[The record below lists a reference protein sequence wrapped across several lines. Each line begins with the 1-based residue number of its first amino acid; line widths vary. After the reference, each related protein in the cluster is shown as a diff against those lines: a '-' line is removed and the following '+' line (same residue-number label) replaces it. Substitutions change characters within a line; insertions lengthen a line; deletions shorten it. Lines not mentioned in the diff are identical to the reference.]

1 MYNWNDNLK
10 KLFKPGNKVKI
21 FFNEG
26 NINNEI
32 IEIKEIVDNDY
43 IVYRVYNIGEGK
55 YCYKIQF
62 IYYFKLL
69 EKDGCLSLL
78 EGGNNG
84 YL

>member
-1 MYNWNDNLK
+1 MKSWNDNLK
-10 KLFKPGNKVKI
+10 KLFKPGNKVII

-43 IVYRVYNIGEGK
+43 IVYRVYNIGEEK
-55 YCYKIQF
+55 YYYEIQF

-78 EGGNNG
+78 EGGNK
-84 YL
+84 